1 MTQFLKAGT
10 AGVSYATMML
20 AAMLPA
26 GQALAQESAGPPAG
40 ETEGGLA
47 EIVVT
52 AQHRAENQQ
61 DVPISITAITADTL
75 GSSGISATSDLSQVV
90 PAVQMTR
97 IGPSGL
103 FFVRGVGTTNAA
115 AGEEG
120 ANAFYVDGV
129 YIPDLAGTVN
139 NFNNIA
145 RVEVLK
151 GPQGTLFGR
160 NASGG
165 LIHIIT
171 RDPSTDK
178 TIVKGKLGYGNFE
191 TVSGQLYLSTPLT
204 DNLAVDVAL
213 TGQDQGKGWGRNLT
227 RNVDIKKDD
236 HWGARS
242 KAVWQAGDLKVSL
255 GGDYYR
261 IKDDTILAWRIDES
275 NLGSGGRVPP
285 TGYDT
290 TANFL
295 SLTDIETWGV
305 NLNVEADLGFATLHS
320 ISAVRDTRN
329 ATYFD
334 VDGGPSPLIEFDY
347 VSKTRSYQQ
356 ELRLASASTEPLSW
370 QLGLFYLHT
379 KASNFQKQRGAAFAA
394 RGRFGQDIDGK
405 ITTDSYA
412 AFGEVTYA
420 LTPTTHVTAGLR
432 YTRDEREFEGR
443 EQPYSLAGVPLAP
456 ISYPR
461 PSLDRFDPTIE
472 NGNLTYRVAV
482 RQELNDDVNVYA
494 SLNRGFKSGSYN
506 LQSFTNPP
514 TKPQFITAY
523 EAGLKS
529 ELFDRRLRI
538 NLAVYHYDIS
548 DYQVR
553 SRLDGTTV
561 LLNAA
566 KVKVDGI
573 DVDFE
578 AAPVERL
585 KLFGGMTFLR
595 SKFDEFEAGLYYYP
609 SPALCTV
616 PKPGAAGP
624 GVIPG
629 STSGPVTGGLTECY
643 GDTSGNSTPLAP
655 KFTAS
660 LGATYTVPLENEG
673 HVQFTAQ
680 YSYNS
685 GFFYET
691 ENRLRQ
697 EKYGILNGAIE
708 YRIDDRW
715 GVELWGRNLTDTRY
729 FALRSSSST
738 GAYASFAAPRTY
750 GIDVKFDF

>member
-1 MTQFLKAGT
+1 MMQFSKARLVG
-10 AGVSYATMML
+10 ASYAAMVL
-20 AAMLPA
+20 AAVLPA
-26 GQALAQESAGPPAG
+26 EQALAQEAAGPPA
-40 ETEGGLA
+40 EGGLA

-139 NFNNIA
+139 NFNNIE

-171 RDPSTDK
+171 RDPSADE
-178 TIVKGKLGYGNFE
+178 TIVTGKVGYANFE

-204 DNLAVDVAL
+204 DNLAIDLAVM
-213 TGQDQGKGWGRNLT
+213 GQNQGKGWGRNLT
-227 RNVDIKKDD
+227 RDVEIKKDD

-242 KAVWQAGDLKVSL
+242 KAVLRLGDVKVSL

-261 IKDDTILAWRIDES
+261 SKDDTILAWRIDES
-275 NLGSGGRVPP
+275 NLGTGGTVPP

-295 SLTDIETWGV
+295 SLTNIETWGT
-305 NLNVEADLGFATLHS
+305 NLSVEADLGFATLNS
-320 ISAVRDTRN
+320 ISAIRGTRN

-334 VDGGPSPLIEFDY
+334 VDGGPLPLIEFDY

-356 ELRLASASTEPLSW
+356 ELRLASATAGPLSW
-370 QLGLFYLHT
+370 QLGLFYLHM
-379 KASNFQKQRGAAFAA
+379 KATNFQMQRGSAFAA
-394 RGRFGQDIDGK
+394 RARLGQDIDGQ
-405 ITTDSYA
+405 IVTDSYA
-412 AFGEVTYA
+412 AFGELTYA
-420 LTPTTHVTAGLR
+420 LTPTTHVTGGLR
-432 YTRDEREFEGR
+432 YTRDEREFEGV
-443 EQPYSLAGVPLAP
+443 EQPYSLAGVPLAL

-461 PSLDRFDPTIE
+461 PGIDQFAPTLN
-472 NGNLTYRVAV
+472 NGNLTYRIAV
-482 RQELNDDVNVYA
+482 RQEVNDNVNVYA

-506 LQSFTNPP
+506 LQSFANPP

-529 ELFDRRLRI
+529 ELFDRRLRLNVAI
-538 NLAVYHYDIS
+538 YHYDIS

-566 KVKVDGI
+566 KVKVDGV

-585 KLFGGMTFLR
+585 RVFGGMTFLR
-595 SKFDEFEAGLYYYP
+595 SKFDDFEAGLYYYP
-609 SPALCTV
+609 SPATCTV

-624 GVIPG
+624 GVVPG
-629 STSGPVTGGLTECY
+629 RTSGPVTGGLTECY
-643 GDTSGNSTPLAP
+643 GDTSGNHTPLAP

-660 LGATYTVPLENEG
+660 LGATYTLPLQNDG
-673 HVQFTAQ
+673 QLQFTAQ

-685 GFFYET
+685 GFYYET

-697 EKYGILNGAIE
+697 DGYGILNGSIE
-708 YRIDDRW
+708 YRINERW

-738 GAYASFAAPRTY
+738 GAYASYAAPRTY
-750 GIDVKFDF
+750 GIDIKFDF

>member
-1 MTQFLKAGT
+1 MVLAGT
-10 AGVSYATMML
+10 LS
-20 AAMLPA
+20 A
-26 GQALAQESAGPPAG
+26 GQALAQEAAGPPV
-40 ETEGGLA
+40 TEGGLD

-139 NFNNIA
+139 NFNNIQ

-171 RDPSTDK
+171 RDPSTDE
-178 TIVKGKLGYGNFE
+178 TIVTGKVGYANYE

-204 DNLAVDVAL
+204 DNLAVDLAL

-227 RNVDIKKDD
+227 RNVEIKKDD

-242 KAVWQAGDLKVSL
+242 KAVLRLGDVKLSL

-275 NLGSGGRVPP
+275 NLGTGGQVSPG
-285 TGYDT
+285 GYDT
-290 TANFL
+290 TANQP

-305 NLNVEADLGFATLHS
+305 NLNVEADLGFAMLHS
-320 ISAVRDTRN
+320 ISAVRDSRN

-334 VDGGPSPLIEFDY
+334 IDGGPSPLVEFDY

-356 ELRLASASTEPLSW
+356 ELRLASVSTEPLSW

-379 KASNFQKQRGAAFAA
+379 KATNFQEQRGAAFAA
-394 RGRFGQDIDGK
+394 RARLGQDIDGK
-405 ITTDSYA
+405 ITTNSYA

-420 LTPTTHVTAGLR
+420 LTPTTHVTGGLR
-432 YTRDEREFEGR
+432 YTRDERDFEGS
-443 EQPYSLAGVPLAP
+443 EQPYSLAGAPLTP

-461 PSLDRFDPTIE
+461 PGIDIFEPTLKD
-472 NGNLTYRVAV
+472 GNLTYRVAI
-482 RQELNDDVNVYA
+482 RQEVNDDINVYA

-506 LQSFTNPP
+506 LQSFSNPP

-523 EAGLKS
+523 EAGVKS
-529 ELFDRRLRI
+529 ELFDRRLRLNI
-538 NLAVYHYDIS
+538 AVYHYDIS

-553 SRLDGTTV
+553 SRLNGTTV

-578 AAPVERL
+578 AAPVDRL
-585 KLFGGMTFLR
+585 KVFGGMTFLR

-609 SPALCTV
+609 NPAVCTV

-624 GVIPG
+624 GVVPG
-629 STSGPVTGGLTECY
+629 RTTGPVTGGLTECY
-643 GDTSGNSTPLAP
+643 GDTSGNRTPLAP

-660 LGATYTVPLENEG
+660 LGATYTIPLENDG

-685 GFFYET
+685 GFFFET

-697 EKYGILNGAIE
+697 DRYGILNGSIE

-750 GIDVKFDF
+750 GVDVKFDF